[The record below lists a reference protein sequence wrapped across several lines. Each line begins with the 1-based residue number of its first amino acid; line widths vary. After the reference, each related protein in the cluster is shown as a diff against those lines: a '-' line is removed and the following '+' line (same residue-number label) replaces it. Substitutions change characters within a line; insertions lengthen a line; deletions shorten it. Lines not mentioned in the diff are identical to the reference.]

1 MIIESSTIEAVRAF
15 EEVHLVISDYVQLKK
30 KGKNYLGLCPFH
42 SEKSPSFTVSPDK
55 KLFHCFGCHESG
67 DLIAFLMK
75 IDSLSFKEAIEAIAE
90 RAGIEVLYKEGVSKS
105 PELEKKKEDIFDIL
119 LAAKMYYQDAL
130 KEAPAIQQYIEERGL
145 SEENSQHFALGF
157 APDNND
163 LEKQLKEKSFSNES
177 IVDSG
182 LFYEKETGG
191 LRHRFAGRLIIP
203 IMDHMGRT
211 VAFGGRILEE
221 SKTMAKYINSPET
234 VVFNKSYQLY
244 GLDKAKNSIRK
255 ENQVIIMEG
264 YMDVLMAHQY
274 GITNAVGSMGTALTQ
289 QQIQLVNR
297 FTSKAALCFDS
308 DPAGQ
313 DATIR
318 SIEGL
323 KQKDFGVSVI
333 SLDSKDPADVLQT
346 EGVDAFK
353 QSIHDAAYY
362 LDYLSGKWI
371 SETDNEN
378 IHDVATL
385 INNLVPYIKLE
396 KDNVLQSHF
405 VTNLASKLKINRDL
419 ILAKLQNSGYIK
431 TSKKYTPAFKNKTK
445 YVKAEELLIYAS
457 ASNLEQRSFLADEID
472 EHVIQDEQH
481 KSLFKSLL
489 HKTQINHELLA
500 EVQEE
505 ERQLLSRILVE
516 FDQKQCRVSDEEC
529 RQCLGILKERQA
541 QGEIKKIKDQLSQSE
556 ELPEQEET
564 RLLQRLSQL
573 MNG

>member
-472 EHVIQDEQH
+472 EHVIQDKQH